1 MSVLT
6 RAVAAT
12 AAAGA
17 VSGVGALV
25 LALVGEISSRT
36 YSTILGF
43 SAGVMLGISS
53 LVLLPQSVTEGG
65 VFVAVMGLLLGGA
78 FVTFLEYILP
88 HLHPHFGSDTF
99 APGMEHALLLA
110 VAIAIHN
117 VPEGLAMGLGY
128 VAGVHTTGPQLAL
141 AMACQNIPEGLAISL
156 PLRRSGVNRWITVIF
171 ATLAG
176 ISGVLGAWI
185 AVIGAKTVR
194 SLLPLGLS
202 FAAGALIYVTADQ
215 LIPEAH
221 EPGGST
227 LPSWGVTMGFILVL
241 LVGWWVGL

>member
-1 MSVLT
+1 
-6 RAVAAT
+6 
-12 AAAGA
+12 
-17 VSGVGALV
+17 
-25 LALVGEISSRT
+25 
-36 YSTILGF
+36 
-43 SAGVMLGISS
+43 
-53 LVLLPQSVTEGG
+53 
-65 VFVAVMGLLLGGA
+65 
-78 FVTFLEYILP
+78 
-88 HLHPHFGSDTF
+88 
-99 APGMEHALLLA
+99 
-110 VAIAIHN
+110 
-117 VPEGLAMGLGY
+117 MGLGY
-128 VAGVHTTGPQLAL
+128 VAGVQTTGPQLAL

-156 PLRRSGVNRWITVIF
+156 PLRRSGVNRWVTVIF

-176 ISGVLGAWI
+176 ISGVLGAWV
-185 AVIGAKTVR
+185 AVIGAKNLR